1 MLFGVLAAPMP
12 WKSFLIV
19 APMWAFLSTAG
30 ATYLYMARFSA
41 ALSAGL
47 PWRCPIC
54 DSQVPRGT
62 RRGHM
67 IQAHGPE
74 AGLPWIL
81 RRLAG
86 VWLLIALGGLSLVL
100 SLYFFDL
107 ISETPTTDSTLTL
120 TVLLALLLPFMVI
133 GEVSWRR
140 RLNRLRAVWM
150 AGRGTDL
157 SD

>member
-1 MLFGVLAAPMP
+1 MPKTAASKGPICSLWGERIKPGGLLAHRRTVHKDFVEATKSRGRLLGQIVVGAYVLAGGTMLFGVLAAPMP

-86 VWLLIALGGLSLVL
+86 V
-100 SLYFFDL
+100 
-107 ISETPTTDSTLTL
+107 
-120 TVLLALLLPFMVI
+120 
-133 GEVSWRR
+133 
-140 RLNRLRAVWM
+140 
-150 AGRGTDL
+150 
-157 SD
+157 